1 MRYQNLTKLDDLD
14 RSIVGA
20 LRRNGRATNVQIG
33 RALGV
38 TEKTIRTRITR
49 LVDKHGLRI
58 SAEIDEPPAAVQM
71 MYLVDAQAG
80 RRFHLAEE
88 LAAHPA
94 VDQVL
99 LVNGAA
105 ELMVRASFPEVDAAL
120 RFLVTSIEGSPD
132 VRSAVDCTIIS
143 QVGTRSRASDPR
155 VPHISEEILQPA
167 TFRPPT
173 PDSLEE
179 ILSWM
184 CRTAAQAFGADHS
197 LSLIYPPTI
206 DHENPSIPDVLGSA
220 SFGLSNGYLERV
232 TEGFQKASN
241 LGVVRRCLDTR
252 QHVFVDDTLRSPL
265 LAGVS
270 DQVNAEGYRSLLAV
284 PILFGA
290 LPFGVTVLYFDRS
303 ITIDERYVASVQRFI
318 DQCALMIARFDSE
331 ITERLDQRRQFALRH
346 HENARFS

>member
-1 MRYQNLTKLDDLD
+1 MRYQNLTKLDKLD
-14 RSIVGA
+14 QSIVEA

-58 SAEIDEPPAAVQM
+58 SADIDEPPAAVQM

-88 LAAHPA
+88 LAAHPV

-105 ELMVRASFPEVDAAL
+105 ELIVRASFPEVDAAL
-120 RFLVTSIEGSPD
+120 RFLVQTIEGSPD
-132 VRSAVDCTIIS
+132 VRSVVDCTIIS
-143 QVGTRSRASDPR
+143 QVGAGSRTSDPR
-155 VPHISEEILQPA
+155 VPHISEEILHPA

-173 PDSLEE
+173 PDTLED

-184 CRTAAQAFGADHS
+184 CRTAAQSFGADHS

-206 DHENPSIPDVLGSA
+206 DHEKPLSAEVLGSS
-220 SFGLSNGYLERV
+220 SFGLSNGYLGRI
-232 TEGFQKASN
+232 TESFQKASN
-241 LGVVRRCLDTR
+241 LGVMRRCLATR

-270 DQVNAEGYRSLLAV
+270 DQVRAEGYRSLLAV

-290 LPFGVTVLYFDRS
+290 LPFGVTVLYFDRT

-331 ITERLDQRRQFALRH
+331 ITERFDQRRHFASQPKDS
-346 HENARFS
+346 ARSN